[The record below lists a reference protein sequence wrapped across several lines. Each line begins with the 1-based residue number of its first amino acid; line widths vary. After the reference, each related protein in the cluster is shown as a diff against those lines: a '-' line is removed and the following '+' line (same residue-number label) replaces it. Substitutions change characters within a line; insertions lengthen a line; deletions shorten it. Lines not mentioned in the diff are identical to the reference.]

1 MANIPNRYPL
11 ATADGQA
18 IPLDVVRPNSSVQIA
33 LLTGAGSAALSL
45 PTSTEVMVV
54 YATQDCLIQF
64 ATTAAAATAFVAGT
78 IKTDSIFIP
87 ASTIIVL
94 SPVPEKTSF
103 SLIAISAAGSAY
115 ITFLEK
121 WSGMAL
127 QSQFNRR

>member
-11 ATADGQA
+11 STSDGQA
-18 IPLDVVRPNSSVQIA
+18 IPLDVIRPNSSVQIA
-33 LLTGAGSAALSL
+33 LVTGAGSAALSL

-64 ATTAAAATAFVAGT
+64 ATTDAAATAFVAGT

-103 SLIAISAAGSAY
+103 SLIALSAPGSAY